1 MGQGCAFV
9 HGFTVIFCAYVY
21 HVDVADLLVLAVHLS
36 WLWLWC
42 CVVWYIGDI
51 RAVQVM
57 GMLGHGNM

>member
-1 MGQGCAFV
+1 MGQGRAFV

-51 RAVQVM
+51 
-57 GMLGHGNM
+57 